1 MKKILT
7 IESCEEC
14 PHFYE
19 SLTKTEKMTCNK
31 LKVILERSDVLHKDC
46 PLKDAPVPS
55 LYLVYEFSHTSVGSW
70 NGKWT
75 GEGSYYAVVK
85 NLGRSAINAHKAEE
99 IVKGS
104 PYTYNFGDGWV
115 ASVNVREVRDTSEA
129 QKLREKS
136 AGFCGYEWM
145 IESIEAHGKIIS
157 R

>member
-1 MKKILT
+1 MKKILI

-19 SLTKTEKMTCNK
+19 SLVTTEEMTCNK

-46 PLKDAPVPS
+46 PLKDAPVPP
-55 LYLVYEFSHTSVGSW
+55 LYIVYEFSYVSIGSW
-70 NGKWT
+70 NGKWS
-75 GEGSYYAVVK
+75 GEDNYYAVVK
-85 NLGRSAINAHKAEE
+85 NWSKSATNANKAEE

-129 QKLREKS
+129 RKLREKS

-145 IESIEAHGKIIS
+145 IESIEAHGRITP